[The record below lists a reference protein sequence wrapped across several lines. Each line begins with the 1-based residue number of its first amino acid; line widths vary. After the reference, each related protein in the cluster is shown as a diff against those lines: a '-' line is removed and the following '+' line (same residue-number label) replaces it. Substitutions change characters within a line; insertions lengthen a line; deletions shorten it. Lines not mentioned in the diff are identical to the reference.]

1 MIQRQSDKIN
11 VHPHLKDF
19 GRNDFPFKNPQ
30 PWVWGGSALIIL
42 TCSYGIGDY
51 PAGVRSGYALF
62 ACFPTSSDNIHMHNT
77 HVATQRL
84 FGRIQTLYIYIW
96 YMHIIHIYI
105 YDLFIDSIDRI
116 DIDTVKCNT
125 LLAVIFFR
133 LCASK
138 FGGSMT
144 WRRVFRRG
152 CLVIALWATHAS
164 ANNVVGKANN

>member
-1 MIQRQSDKIN
+1 MIKGFWRLLHSPN
-11 VHPHLKDF
+11 SVSTLF
-19 GRNDFPFKNPQ
+19 G
-30 PWVWGGSALIIL
+30 VL

-62 ACFPTSSDNIHMHNT
+62 ACFPTSFDNIHMHNT

-84 FGRIQTLYIYIW
+84 LGRIQTYIYICI
-96 YMHIIHIYI
+96 YTYIYIYAYIYICIIYI
-105 YDLFIDSIDRI
+105 YDLFIDSIDSI

-125 LLAVIFFR
+125 LLSVIFFR

-152 CLVIALWATHAS
+152 CLVAALWATHAS
-164 ANNVVGKANN
+164 ANNVVVKANN